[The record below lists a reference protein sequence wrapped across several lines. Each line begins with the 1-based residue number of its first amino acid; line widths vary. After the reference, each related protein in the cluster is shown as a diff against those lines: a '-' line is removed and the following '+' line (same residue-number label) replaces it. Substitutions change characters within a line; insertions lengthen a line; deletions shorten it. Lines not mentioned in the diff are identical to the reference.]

1 MDAGEMDM
9 RCPARAGPRQR
20 PVEAAAA
27 GGCGRQ
33 RAEVAARC
41 GKELTQKRKIR
52 YQPLGKRQAV
62 IGRCV
67 SLRHVQKTSDEETTF
82 IPPELF

>member
-1 MDAGEMDM
+1 MPRARGTAAAAG
-9 RCPARAGPRQR
+9 GGGGGGRQR
-20 PVEAAAA
+20 AAA